1 MRSLD
6 DMLAL
11 SPWTQELPA
20 EQLSRVRASI
30 AVREF
35 EAGACIC
42 RKGDPANAWLGVI
55 DGLIKLHSLSPA
67 GKSVT
72 FAGIPAGGWFA
83 EGSVLKGQDIKYD
96 VVALR
101 DSRMAFMPEA
111 TFRWL
116 LDTSIPFNRFLLKQ
130 LNERL
135 GHFIGMVEHDRLL
148 EPDARVARTL
158 AALFNPHLYPNSDP
172 HIQISQEELGYLAG
186 ASRQRVNRAL
196 QVLGGAGLV
205 KVEYGLITVLDLT
218 GLQRYGG

>member
-196 QVLGGAGLV
+196 QVLGKAGLI
-205 KVEYGLITVLDLT
+205 KVDYGLVTVLDLD
-218 GLQRYGG
+218 GLQRFGG

>member
-11 SPWTQELPA
+11 SAWTRELPA
-20 EQLSRVRASI
+20 EQLSRVRAAI
-30 AVREF
+30 TVRDF
-35 EAGACIC
+35 EAGASIC

-55 DGLIKLHSLSPA
+55 DGLVKIHSLSPE

-83 EGSVLKGQDIKYD
+83 EGSVLRGQPFKYD
-96 VVALR
+96 TVALR
-101 DSRMAFMPEA
+101 DSRIAFMPDA
-111 TFRWL
+111 TFRRL

-135 GHFIGMVEHDRLL
+135 GQFIGMVEHDRLL
-148 EPDARVARTL
+148 EPDARVARAL
-158 AALFNPHLYPNSDP
+158 AGLFNPHLYPDSDP

-186 ASRQRVNRAL
+186 ASRQRVNQAL
-196 QVLGGAGLV
+196 QVLGKAGLI
-205 KVEYGLITVLDLT
+205 KIDYGLVTVLDLD

>member
-67 GKSVT
+67 G
-72 FAGIPAGGWFA
+72 
-83 EGSVLKGQDIKYD
+83 
-96 VVALR
+96 
-101 DSRMAFMPEA
+101 
-111 TFRWL
+111 
-116 LDTSIPFNRFLLKQ
+116 
-130 LNERL
+130 
-135 GHFIGMVEHDRLL
+135 
-148 EPDARVARTL
+148 
-158 AALFNPHLYPNSDP
+158 
-172 HIQISQEELGYLAG
+172 
-186 ASRQRVNRAL
+186 
-196 QVLGGAGLV
+196 
-205 KVEYGLITVLDLT
+205 
-218 GLQRYGG
+218 

>member
-1 MRSLD
+1 MRVLE

-11 SPWTQELPA
+11 SSWTHELPPDHMD
-20 EQLSRVRASI
+20 RVRADI
-30 AVREF
+30 VVREF
-35 EAGACIC
+35 SSGAYVC
-42 RKGDPANAWLGVI
+42 RKGDQASAWLGVI
-55 DGLIKLHSLSPA
+55 DGLIKLHSISRS

-72 FAGIPAGGWFA
+72 FAGIPAGGWFG
-83 EGSVLKGQDIKYD
+83 EGSVLKGETLKYD

-101 DSRMAFMPEA
+101 ASRIALMPEA

-116 LDTSIPFNRFLLKQ
+116 LDTSIAFNQFLLKQ

-135 GHFIGMVEHDRLL
+135 GQFIGMVEHDRLL
-148 EPDARVARTL
+148 EPDARVARAL
-158 AALFNPHLYPNSDP
+158 AALFNRHLYPVTEA

-205 KVEYGLITVLDLT
+205 KVDYGLITVLDLN
-218 GLQRYGG
+218 GLQRYGT

>member
-83 EGSVLKGQDIKYD
+83 EGSVLKGLDIKYD

-101 DSRMAFMPEA
+101 DSRIAFMPEA

-196 QVLGGAGLV
+196 QVLGKAGLI
-205 KVEYGLITVLDLT
+205 KVDYGLVTVLDLN
-218 GLQRYGG
+218 GLQRFGG

>member
-1 MRSLD
+1 MQSLD
-6 DMLAL
+6 EMLAL
-11 SPWTQELPA
+11 SAWTQELPA
-20 EQLSRVRASI
+20 EQLRRVRSAI
-30 AVREF
+30 AVRDF

-55 DGLIKLHSLSPA
+55 DGLVKIHSLSPA

-83 EGSVLKGQDIKYD
+83 EGSVLRGQPFMYD

-101 DSRMAFMPEA
+101 DSRMALMPEA

-135 GHFIGMVEHDRLL
+135 GQFIGMVEHDRLL
-148 EPDARVARTL
+148 EPDARVARAL
-158 AALFNPHLYPNSDP
+158 AGLFNPHLYPDTRP
-172 HIQISQEELGYLAG
+172 RIQISQEELGYLAG

-196 QVLGGAGLV
+196 QVLGKAGLI
-205 KVEYGLITVLDLT
+205 KVDYGLVTVLDLS